1 MDSSFSQA
9 EKYLLKPEA
18 SIIEE
23 PEECDEA
30 SNESESLSPGG
41 SKAPL
46 DEMPAGATTKTNK
59 WILMKEAK
67 DQADENMRTSR
78 YCAIVD

>member
-30 SNESESLSPGG
+30 SNKSESLSPEG

-46 DEMPAGATTKTNK
+46 DEMPARTTARTNK
-59 WILMKEAK
+59 WIRMEEAK
-67 DQADENMRTSR
+67 DQADENMRTSK